1 MLTLP
6 GLCLRRRKPRIEF
19 PQTEHPM
26 PKIHLIR
33 HGHVAPGD
41 RGCADPGLD
50 DLGLAQATS
59 LAQRLAEQFPRPLP
73 ILSSP
78 LLRCRQT
85 AAPLAQLW
93 GSAPTIDARVSE
105 IPSPSA
111 EPAARKAWL
120 TEMLAASW
128 PDAASP
134 DSTDDFAMRLSAWQN
149 DALAALAERAE
160 DTVIFSHYFAIN
172 WLCSAASDSVR
183 IDRFRPAHTAMISCE
198 FDRGV
203 LSLIE
208 EA

>member
-1 MLTLP
+1 
-6 GLCLRRRKPRIEF
+6 
-19 PQTEHPM
+19 M

-50 DLGLAQATS
+50 DLGHTQAAS
-59 LAQRLAEQFPRPLP
+59 LAQHLAERFPRPLP

-93 GSAPTIDARVSE
+93 NSTPTIDARVSE

-120 TEMLAASW
+120 TEMLTASW
-128 PDAASP
+128 PDPANP
-134 DSTDDFAMRLSAWQN
+134 DSADDFSMRLSAWQN
-149 DALAALAERAE
+149 DALAAIVECAE

-172 WLCSAASDSVR
+172 WLCSAASGSAH
-183 IDRFRPAHTAMISCE
+183 IDRFRPTHTAMISCE

-208 EA
+208 KV